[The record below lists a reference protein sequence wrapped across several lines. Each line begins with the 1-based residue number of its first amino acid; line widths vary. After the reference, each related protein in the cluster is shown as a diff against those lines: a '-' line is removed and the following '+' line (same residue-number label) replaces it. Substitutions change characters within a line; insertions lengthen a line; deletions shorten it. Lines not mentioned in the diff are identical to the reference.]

1 MYRPKII
8 LWGTPQMTVDIA
20 ESLLYWADIVAIIT
34 TPDTLQGRKKVLTPS
49 PLKVFG
55 ESHSIPVYSPS
66 SLKTPETEELLRGL
80 SADIWLVIAYGKI
93 IPQAILDIMPHR
105 VVNIHPSK
113 LPLYRGPAPIHAS
126 LKNGDTHTAVT
137 LMEIDT
143 MMDHGP
149 IIAQQTIPILS
160 TDTYIELEKKV
171 IEVSATLLREYLI
184 PFIQGESMAQ
194 VQDDTK
200 ATYVKMITKYD
211 GLIDCNH
218 HTGSDIVNLFRAYC
232 MWPKVYTHLH
242 NGKKVI
248 FDKILTHID
257 NSLSLKPGHW
267 RFDASHT
274 CLIVGTLAGN
284 ILITNLTVEGKPSI
298 EAQSFVNGY
307 TDSYFIDKELD

>member
-20 ESLLYWADIVAIIT
+20 ESLLDWANIVAIIT

-55 ESHSIPVYSPS
+55 ESHSIPVYSPQ
-66 SLKTPETEELLRGL
+66 SLKTTETEELLRGL

-105 VVNIHPSK
+105 VVNIHPSC
-113 LPLYRGPAPIHAS
+113 LPQYRGPAPIHAS
-126 LKNGDTHTAVT
+126 LKNGDTNTAVT

-149 IIAQQTIPILS
+149 IIAQQTIPILP

-184 PFIQGESMAQ
+184 PVIQGDIIPQA
-194 VQDDTK
+194 QDDTK

-211 GLIDCNH
+211 GLIDWNH

-232 MWPKVYTHLH
+232 IWPKVYTHLH

-248 FDKILTHID
+248 FDKILTPID
-257 NSLSLKPGHW
+257 NSLSLKPGYW
-267 RFDASHT
+267 KFDASHK
-274 CLIVGTLAGN
+274 CLIVGTLSGN
-284 ILITNLTVEGKPSI
+284 ILVTHLTVEGKPSI
-298 EAQSFVNGY
+298 DAQSFTNGY
-307 TDSYFIDKELD
+307 TDSYFITI